1 MRAVALYV
9 TAMPLDYSKPLRLRF
24 APSPT
29 GMLHVGGAR
38 TALFNYLLARK
49 TGGAFVLRIED
60 TDESRNRIES
70 EAAIYDDLRWLGMRW
85 DEGPDIGGPY
95 APYRQSERSAIYAEQ
110 ATRLLASGA
119 AYKCFCTSEELEADR
134 HEQKARGIQATR
146 YSGRCRNLTEAQRA
160 EFESA
165 GRPYSINFA
174 VNPGTTVV
182 EDLIKG
188 RVSFDHDSI
197 GDFVVV
203 KSTGGPL
210 YNFTAA
216 VDDAL
221 MEISLVLR
229 GDEHLD
235 NTPRQMMLQE
245 ALGLHRPMYAH
256 VGLILN
262 EDKSKLS
269 KRHNTVGTDQF
280 RKQGVLPAAL
290 INHLALLG
298 WSPGTDREAFTLDD
312 LVHEFTLERV
322 GKSGSI
328 FNETR
333 LRAFN
338 ARELQS
344 LPREQYAALVIVAMQ
359 AARLMEAEP
368 PPAALRWVDTF
379 LDAYGEE
386 IHTIAEAIPLV
397 EKLRDEGVVVPA
409 LELERLRNRQVLFF
423 LDAISQYVDSL
434 EELRDLPLSKTIPA
448 IADEFGIKKKDAFQ
462 AIRMALMGDLHGPP
476 LPLLFPLLGHD
487 RIMMRIG
494 QINSHVLHGRGLDPI
509 KYGPDGKPFQTIQ
522 PTPPPDSATDKG
534 RA

>member
-1 MRAVALYV
+1 MA
-9 TAMPLDYSKPLRLRF
+9 LDYGQPLRLRF

-49 TGGAFVLRIED
+49 TGGSFVLRIED
-60 TDESRNRIES
+60 TDESRNRVES
-70 EAAIYDDLRWLGMRW
+70 EQAIYDDLRWLGLRW
-85 DEGPDIGGPY
+85 DEGPDIGGPF
-95 APYRQSERSAIYAEQ
+95 APYRQSERASLYAMH
-110 ATRLLASGA
+110 AARLLEIGA
-119 AYKCFCTSEELEADR
+119 AYRCYCTSEELEADR
-134 HEQKARGIQATR
+134 HEQKARGIEATR
-146 YSGRCRNLTEAQRA
+146 YSGRCRHLTAEQRA

-165 GRPYSINFA
+165 GRHSSINFA
-174 VNPGTTVV
+174 VKPGRTVV

-188 RVSFDHDSI
+188 RVTFEHETI

-203 KSTGGPL
+203 KSSGGPL

-216 VDDAL
+216 IDDAM

-245 ALGLHRPMYAH
+245 ALGLHRPLYAH

-280 RKQGVLPAAL
+280 RKQGVLPTAL

-298 WSPGTDREAFTLDD
+298 WSPGNDREAFTLDD
-312 LVHEFTLERV
+312 LVHDFTLERI

-338 ARELQS
+338 ARELRA
-344 LPREQYAALVIVAMQ
+344 LPRSEYVAMLVAAMQQ
-359 AARLMEAEP
+359 AGVLADPNEP
-368 PPAALRWVDTF
+368 GALAWIETF

-386 IHTIAEAIPLV
+386 IHTIADALPLIQ
-397 EKLRDEGVVVPA
+397 KLRDLTVVLPA
-409 LELERLRNRQVLFF
+409 LELERLRNIQVLFY
-423 LDAISQYVDSL
+423 LDSVSQYVNSL
-434 EELRDLPLSKTIPA
+434 AELRDLPLSKTLPA

-462 AIRMALMGDLHGPP
+462 AIRMALMGELHGPP

-487 RIMMRIG
+487 RILARIG
-494 QINSHVLHGRGLDPI
+494 QISSHLLHGRGLEPI
-509 KYGPDGKPFQTIQ
+509 AFGPDGKPFETIQ
-522 PTPPPDSATDKG
+522 PSQPPKAGGPATG
-534 RA
+534 